1 MQRSQK
7 KYLLAKEKRNAKRFL
22 DRYASV
28 QAFQVIKAKYCPD
41 GQTCEAVV
49 GMGVIVGF
57 IYVISWPYLNY
68 L

>member
-1 MQRSQK
+1 MQIAR
-7 KYLLAKEKRNAKRFL
+7 RFL

-28 QAFQVIKAKYCPD
+28 QAFQEIKAKYCPD

-49 GMGVIVGF
+49 GMGMIVGF
-57 IYVISWPYLNY
+57 IYVLTWPFFNY

>member
-1 MQRSQK
+1 MQIAR
-7 KYLLAKEKRNAKRFL
+7 RFL

-28 QAFQVIKAKYCPD
+28 QAFQEIKAKYCPD

-49 GMGVIVGF
+49 GVVMIVGF
-57 IYVISWPYLNY
+57 IYVLTWPFFNY